1 MNRPGRSASGESAQG
16 PGESALAAPA
26 TAAPCPL
33 QARCF
38 QYSTSATPKGR
49 TIWTTKS
56 RGQDNQ
62 SPGTLQSSLWT
73 SRWLCAVVRVL
84 TIASGPGGGHRPQPA
99 RAGAPRPIPDAHNR
113 DCSLH
118 WVPSTRPYN
127 TTKHSVQRGHRAR
140 GPTIASL
147 RPCMQHPVRLADT
160 RRRDRTRRPWAPARA
175 RHTAHVQRSGTGR
188 RRKVVGRGRPS
199 SKV

>member
-1 MNRPGRSASGESAQG
+1 MSHLPPRSKGRCLV
-16 PGESALAAPA
+16 LAAPPDGSAGSGQGSVVTPDVVGHGTARYSKPTPA

-56 RGQDNQ
+56 QDNQ

-84 TIASGPGGGHRPQPA
+84 TIASGPGCGHRPQPA
-99 RAGAPRPIPDAHNR
+99 RAGAPRPIPDAHIR

-140 GPTIASL
+140 GPTIAFL

-160 RRRDRTRRPWAPARA
+160 RRRDRTRRPWAPA
-175 RHTAHVQRSGTGR
+175 
-188 RRKVVGRGRPS
+188 
-199 SKV
+199 

>member
-1 MNRPGRSASGESAQG
+1 MAGGSA
-16 PGESALAAPA
+16 AARIDLRISTPRVSRRRA
-26 TAAPCPL
+26 EP
-33 QARCF
+33 
-38 QYSTSATPKGR
+38 TSAR
-49 TIWTTKS
+49 TEWKEGAHVQQSTHQRRRTTKS
-56 RGQDNQ
+56 QDNQ

-99 RAGAPRPIPDAHNR
+99 RAGAPRPIGPIPDAHIR

-127 TTKHSVQRGHRAR
+127 TTKHSVQRGPRAR

-160 RRRDRTRRPWAPARA
+160 RRRDRIVKSLTRRL
-175 RHTAHVQRSGTGR
+175 
-188 RRKVVGRGRPS
+188 
-199 SKV
+199 